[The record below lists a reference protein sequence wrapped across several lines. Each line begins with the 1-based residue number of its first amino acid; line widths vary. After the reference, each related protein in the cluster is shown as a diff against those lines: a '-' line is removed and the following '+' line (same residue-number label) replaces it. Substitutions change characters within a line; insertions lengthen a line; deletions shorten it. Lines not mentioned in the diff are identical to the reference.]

1 MDFSLTPEQE
11 MLSQMFRE
19 FAAKEVARTAD
30 KADKEETLP
39 LRLLK
44 RAAAQGFMGAIA
56 PEEPF
61 GGAGLDFLTFTL
73 LLEALAT
80 ECASTA
86 LTIHV
91 HNTLT
96 LGTLLRRGSAAIQA
110 NLIPAMIAGER
121 IGAFALTEAGAGSD
135 PTHLR
140 TTAVRVGS
148 EYVLDGVKTWVS
160 NAAIAGVFVIF
171 AATNPAAGPRGLS
184 AFAVPVETAGLV
196 IGGREHT
203 LGLSAVSIHRVYL
216 NECRVPADHLLGGE
230 GEGYKIALETL
241 DYGRVGTAAIAVG
254 LARRAVELGI
264 KFAGERV
271 QFGGPIGNKQAL
283 QGYLADCAT
292 EVAAAEGLTRRAAWL
307 AAQGQP
313 FTQQAAMAK
322 LFASRMAANVT
333 NKILQ
338 IHGGYGYIMDY
349 PIQRYYRDARGLEI
363 IEGTSQIQQI
373 VIASNLFAG
382 TNVKVRP

>member
-1 MDFSLTPEQE
+1 MGRYYGALHATVEAHGG
-11 MLSQMFRE
+11 RVV
-19 FAAKEVARTAD
+19 K
-30 KADKEETLP
+30 
-39 LRLLK
+39 LL
-44 RAAAQGFMGAIA
+44 G
-56 PEEPF
+56 
-61 GGAGLDFLTFTL
+61 
-73 LLEALAT
+73 
-80 ECASTA
+80 
-86 LTIHV
+86 
-91 HNTLT
+91 
-96 LGTLLRRGSAAIQA
+96 
-110 NLIPAMIAGER
+110 
-121 IGAFALTEAGAGSD
+121 
-135 PTHLR
+135 
-140 TTAVRVGS
+140 
-148 EYVLDGVKTWVS
+148 DGVL
-160 NAAIAGVFVIF
+160 A
-171 AATNPAAGPRGLS
+171 
-184 AFAVPVETAGLV
+184 
-196 IGGREHT
+196 
-203 LGLSAVSIHRVYL
+203 
-216 NECRVPADHLLGGE
+216 
-230 GEGYKIALETL
+230 
-241 DYGRVGTAAIAVG
+241 
-254 LARRAVELGI
+254 ARRAVELGI